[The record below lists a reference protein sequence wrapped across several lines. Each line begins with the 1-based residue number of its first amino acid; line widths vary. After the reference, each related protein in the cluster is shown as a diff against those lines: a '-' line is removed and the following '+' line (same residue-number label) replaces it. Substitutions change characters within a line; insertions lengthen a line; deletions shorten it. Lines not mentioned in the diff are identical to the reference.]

1 MCRQGTN
8 SQHRELIERA
18 LQTTLTENKDY
29 ERYSIV
35 DDGINNTLVV
45 AFEVVNL
52 GNVGDS
58 KFTTA
63 DRIYKNKHLVTKK
76 VLSPGRL

>member
-18 LQTTLTENKDY
+18 QQTTLTANKEY

-35 DDGINNTLVV
+35 DDGIYSTLVV
-45 AFEVVNL
+45 ASEVNNL

-58 KFTTA
+58 KFTTVN
-63 DRIYKNKHLVTKK
+63 RVYKKKLLVT
-76 VLSPGRL
+76 